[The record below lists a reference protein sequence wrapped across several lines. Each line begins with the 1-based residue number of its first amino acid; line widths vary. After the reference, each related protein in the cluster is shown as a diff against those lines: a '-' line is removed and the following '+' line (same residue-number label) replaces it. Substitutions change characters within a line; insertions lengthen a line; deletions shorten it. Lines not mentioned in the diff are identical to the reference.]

1 MSAVM
6 GDGKD
11 KKGANDEPEPPGEAT
26 PAKKSK
32 PNPAPP
38 PAEVARGNHTNPNL
52 QVNCISKI
60 FLISYPQPHNSFN
73 CFKKEIFKVVLC

>member
-1 MSAVM
+1 MILIKKNSNNLVTDFNWERLARMAGMSAVM

-52 QVNCISKI
+52 QVNC
-60 FLISYPQPHNSFN
+60 NS
-73 CFKKEIFKVVLC
+73 I

>member
-1 MSAVM
+1 MAGMSAVM

-52 QVNCISKI
+52 QVNC
-60 FLISYPQPHNSFN
+60 NS
-73 CFKKEIFKVVLC
+73 I

>member
-1 MSAVM
+1 MAGMSAVM

-52 QVNCISKI
+52 QVNCNSIWKVSLIFSLAHSKH
-60 FLISYPQPHNSFN
+60 FLSTQ
-73 CFKKEIFKVVLC
+73 